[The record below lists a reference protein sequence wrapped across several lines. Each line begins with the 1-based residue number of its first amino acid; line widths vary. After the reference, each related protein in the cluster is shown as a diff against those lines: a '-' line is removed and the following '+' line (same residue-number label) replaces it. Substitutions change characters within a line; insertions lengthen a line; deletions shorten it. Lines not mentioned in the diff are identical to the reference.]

1 MHPVLSARK
10 WASPSPLAP
19 APQLRSTPPRGP
31 PLGAV
36 LERPSVPASDRAY
49 FLLGGGAM
57 AEAIGAFD
65 WAATPLGPMEDW
77 PVSLKTAV
85 GMMLASRFPK
95 CLVWGPELVTL
106 YNDAFRPILGNK
118 PEALGRPFSD
128 VWAEV
133 WDEIGPIAA
142 RAFAGEATFVED
154 LPLEVE
160 RYGRPERA
168 WFTFCYSP
176 VRDETG
182 RIAGMIDT
190 VIETTGK
197 VEAERQ
203 ARVLNAELA
212 HRIKNTLTVV
222 TSITE
227 QTLRDATSLED
238 VREVLF
244 HRIAALAEA
253 HASLAG
259 GGRGDAPVAAV
270 VEGALAPHR
279 RGLGR
284 ITLDGPEAR
293 LSERHALSL
302 ALAVNELAT
311 NAVKYGAL
319 SVDGGHVAV
328 AWRLD
333 GPGEDAR
340 FAFSWTETGGPPV
353 AAPARRGFGT
363 RLVERVV
370 ASDFRGEAALEFRPE
385 GVRYTLSTAAANLGP
400 EERA

>member
-1 MHPVLSARK
+1 MSG
-10 WASPSPLAP
+10 SE
-19 APQLRSTPPRGP
+19 G
-31 PLGAV
+31 
-36 LERPSVPASDRAY
+36 AY

-57 AEAIGAFD
+57 AEEIRAFD

-95 CLVWGPELVTL
+95 CLVWGAELVTL
-106 YNDAFRPILGNK
+106 YNDAFRPILGDK

-154 LPLEVE
+154 LPLEIE

-197 VEAERQ
+197 VEAERR

-212 HRIKNTLTVV
+212 HRIKNTLAVV

-227 QTLRDATSLED
+227 QTLRDAISLES

-244 HRIAALAEA
+244 HRISTLAEA
-253 HASLAG
+253 YANLTG
-259 GGRGDAPVAAV
+259 GGRSDAPVGAV

-293 LSERHALSL
+293 LSERQALSL

-311 NAVKYGAL
+311 NAMKYGAL
-319 SVDGGHVAV
+319 SVDGGHVVV

-333 GPGEDAR
+333 DPGAGAAFE
-340 FAFSWTETGGPPV
+340 FSWVESGGPAVVAPV
-353 AAPARRGFGT
+353 RQGFGS
-363 RLVERVV
+363 RLLERVV
-370 ASDFRGEAALEFRPE
+370 ASDFRGRAALAFPPE
-385 GVRYTLSTAAANLGP
+385 GVRYTLTTAAENLGP